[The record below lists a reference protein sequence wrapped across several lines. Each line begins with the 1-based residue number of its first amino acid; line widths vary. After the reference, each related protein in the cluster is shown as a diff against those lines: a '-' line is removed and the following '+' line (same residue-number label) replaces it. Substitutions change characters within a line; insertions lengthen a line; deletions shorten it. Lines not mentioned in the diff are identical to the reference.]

1 MDRFGGAPPEQLF
14 PGELRLRGFGV
25 ETKKSAALLSA
36 SVQPPAFLKSAV
48 VLPGDAVGP
57 DPSKQFGLP

>member
-1 MDRFGGAPPEQLF
+1 MDRLGEAPPEQLF
-14 PGELRLRGFGV
+14 VELELRGFAG
-25 ETKKSAALLSA
+25 ETKKSVALLSV

-48 VLPGDAVGP
+48 VLPGAAVGP